1 MEYTEDAAVEL
12 WKIIKYVAQKN
23 WQKIQK
29 NACKTKL

>member
-1 MEYTEDAAVEL
+1 MEYTEDAAYEL
-12 WKIIKYVAQKN
+12 WKIIKDVPQKI